1 MIVDCDRCK
10 VRGNACQDCV
20 ITLLLGAPPVGVE
33 LAGAERR
40 ALDTL
45 TEADMVPR
53 LQLVDR
59 GKDCNDTQV
68 TGACAHARTGAERS
82 ATGGERSARYVC

>member
-33 LAGAERR
+33 LDGGEQR
-40 ALDTL
+40 ALDVL
-45 TEADMVPR
+45 AEAGMVPR
-53 LQLVDR
+53 LQLVDH
-59 GKDCNDTQV
+59 NETQG
-68 TGACAHARTGAERS
+68 TGACAHGCTGGERS
-82 ATGGERSARYVC
+82 ATDGERSARYVC